1 MKLSKKFLK
10 EYIDIDEPFKN
21 IAEDMTRI
29 GNEYEKVYPLVD
41 SSLLVI
47 GEILEVKDHPDSDHL
62 HICMVNTGKEKLQIV
77 CGAPNV
83 RVGLK
88 TIVAVSGTKLPG
100 GMINKSVIRGIESNG
115 MMVALNELGIE
126 NKYLSEKDIL
136 GIHEFDDDAPI
147 GEDAIKYM
155 ELDDEVIDFEL
166 TANRGD
172 LLSILGLAY
181 EVGTLYSKDIKPID
195 LSYTETGED
204 INNSFK
210 ISVKTDKCFTFL
222 SRKVLNI
229 EIKES
234 PKFIKNRLIASGI
247 RPINNIVDISNYV
260 MLETGQPMHFYDA
273 DKVEGEI
280 GVRFAKEGELLK
292 TLDEKERVLSATDLI
307 IVNKNDEAIGL
318 AGVMGG
324 YNTEIENTTK
334 NIVIESAIFDSF
346 SVRYTSKKILR
357 SESSNRFEKG
367 LDVNRCYM
375 AMDRAC
381 NLLEKYASGTVNT
394 GLCEYNTLSK
404 ENKTIEIKVSFINK
418 ILGFEIPKEEIISIF
433 NRLKFEV
440 TSEGENLIVSVPSR
454 RIDIEIKEDLV
465 EEVGRIYGVEK
476 VKGKLPDT
484 DSKPGYVDTYLRDIK
499 HKLAFLGL
507 NETLTYTLVNQN
519 ESKAYTNEEFESI
532 KILDPMTEERMYLRY
547 SLIPSLYSVYEYNK
561 SRNNKNISIFEIG
574 KSFKRETEECKETYK
589 LSALM
594 SGKYYEDISKNN
606 NVDFY
611 VVKGVIE
618 ELLDYHGYN
627 GRYSFVEDYSLK
639 ELHPYQSA
647 IIMVNGINVGFI
659 GKLNPNITKEDVYVF
674 EINLEVLRNINSGKI
689 KYKELSKYPSVEKDV
704 SFITEDNIN
713 SLDIET
719 AIKKASS
726 NILKEVKVVD
736 VYKDENKSSITYK
749 MIFESFDRTLT
760 DEEVLSEFNKIIDTV
775 CKKFNIKIKNM

>member
-62 HICMVNTGKEKLQIV
+62 HVCIVNTGKEKLQIV

-234 PKFIKNRLIASGI
+234 PKFIKNRLIAAGI

-324 YNTEIENTTK
+324 YDTEIENTTK
-334 NIVIESAIFDSF
+334 NILIESAIFDSF

-381 NLLEKYASGTVNT
+381 NLLEKYASGTVCT

-404 ENKTIEIKVSFINK
+404 EDKIIEIKVSFINK
-418 ILGFEIPKEEIISIF
+418 ILGFEISKEEIISIF

-484 DSKPGYVDTYLRDIK
+484 DSKPGYADTYLRDIK
-499 HKLAFLGL
+499 HKLASLGL

-659 GKLNPNITKEDVYVF
+659 GKLHPNITKEDVYVF

-704 SFITEDNIN
+704 SFITDDNIN

-736 VYKDENKSSITYK
+736 VYKEENKSSITYK

>member
-10 EYIDIDEPFKN
+10 EYLNIDEPFKN

-62 HICMVNTGKEKLQIV
+62 HVCMVNTGKEKLQIV

-484 DSKPGYVDTYLRDIK
+484 DSKPGYADTYLRDIK
-499 HKLAFLGL
+499 HKLASLGL

-574 KSFKRETEECKETYK
+574 KSFKKETEECKETYK

-594 SGKYYEDISKNN
+594 TGKYYEDISKNN

-647 IIMVNGINVGFI
+647 KIMVNGITVGYI
-659 GKLNPNITKEDVYVF
+659 GKLHPNITKEDVYVF

-736 VYKDENKSSITYK
+736 VYKEENKYSITYK